1 MKKNSSSLMVTNFPK
16 CFFKISDMA
25 YESYFLP
32 VKRTFKMN
40 GINRFIAEPTKYLQV
55 YTLQQGYYHPGTP
68 VIRKNNRT
76 AIR

>member
-1 MKKNSSSLMVTNFPK
+1 
-16 CFFKISDMA
+16 
-25 YESYFLP
+25 
-32 VKRTFKMN
+32 MN